1 MRAIN
6 HFKPAV
12 FALFFMM
19 AALISPFAHAQT
31 SSTPS
36 RAEIETSIFRGSI
49 PAGDTVAQV
58 VFSIFPSLLGT
69 VGGPQPGSFQNGAIG
84 SDTIAGI
91 PTATVVSTLPSI
103 IGVFNVCVLLLTIV
117 VVMYQSTVWLVDIG
131 KDGKWDS
138 QGAGMSAIWS
148 PIRLAAGLLLM
159 VPVPGGQGWNPA
171 QYAIGTIAH
180 LGYNI
185 GQYTWTYAVKLS
197 GTDHRTAL
205 VPPINPTLP
214 NTISLIGFAE
224 ICRQSHNLVENYF
237 SSRSA
242 DGNGQPPGMIWL
254 VTETNEEKTWSVGP
268 NPARM
273 TAVARKLGDAC
284 GVIRFKKGYT
294 FSDEAIRA
302 GQRSEFLAD
311 QQSKRRQYEQMSV
324 TAHDAA
330 ITATLARAQQL
341 SNEIIAALIKS
352 DPNLAMTIGMS
363 VERYMRE
370 GVIGYASKLQETSS
384 AILSDLASRRYSPE
398 SQFQNIVNN
407 AGWTNA
413 GYFML
418 TYANL
423 SSSAAGVARNTPD
436 VRGPSLDNLLGPT
449 ARGWFDYA
457 NTGGLLLTVRDE
469 FARFV
474 SPNAPDWYKAA
485 TGTQSGTAKARTEFG
500 QNVSDAVSK
509 GVLDFMAPIARAI
522 DPLSS
527 WNPNPIPSMIE
538 LGHTIINVSAPILFI
553 SSIADLI
560 PGGNATKTV
569 GAAVVGF
576 FTAGPIAAT
585 AMTAVA
591 ALSATIAKPLL
602 LLGILY
608 AYVIPMI
615 VWAMWAV
622 FVLGWIMLLCEAMMV
637 ASLWALA
644 HARMDGDSGF
654 GQHTKHGYGAV
665 VSLAIRPAIGAIA
678 LPLSILIYSLVVNA
692 STAAAYKYSV
702 PAMTADNTFGPIG
715 LLVVMMMVGIF
726 QITLLVWC
734 LNLPNVI
741 VENVNAWL
749 DISAGPTYRTGE
761 AAGQIA
767 SMGTAAGAAQLTDA
781 GSAAFTGA
789 VSAAAR
795 RISGTRGQARAA
807 EDADSR
813 TGEKQ
818 APKAQTGG
826 GVELQAPVKNTG
838 PTIN

>member
-1 MRAIN
+1 MRAAIN
-6 HFKPAV
+6 LKFSVLAIV
-12 FALFFMM
+12 FMAAALF
-19 AALISPFAHAQT
+19 SPFAHAQT
-31 SSTPS
+31 NSMPN
-36 RAEIETSIFRGSI
+36 RQEIETSIFRGSI
-49 PAGDTVAQV
+49 PAGDTVAQI
-58 VFSIFPSLLGT
+58 VFAIFPSLLGT
-69 VGGPQPGSFQNGAIG
+69 TGGPQPGALQGASIG

-91 PTATVVSTLPSI
+91 PTQTVVSTLPSI
-103 IGVFNVCVLLLTIV
+103 IGVFNICILLLTIV

-171 QYAIGTIAH
+171 QYAIGTVAH

-185 GQYTWTYAVKLS
+185 GQYVWTYSVKLS
-197 GTDHRTAL
+197 GTDSRTPL

-237 SSRSA
+237 TTRTPH
-242 DGNGQPPGMIWL
+242 GNGQPPGMIWI
-254 VTETNEEKTWSVGP
+254 VSETADEKTWAVGP

-273 TAVARKLGDAC
+273 TDTARKLGDAC

-294 FSDEAIRA
+294 YSDEAIRA

-311 QQSKRRQYEQMSV
+311 QQSKRRQYERMSLS
-324 TAHDAA
+324 AHDAA
-330 ITATLARAQQL
+330 ITQTLARAQQL

-352 DPNLAMTIGMS
+352 DPNLAMTVGMS

-370 GVIGYASKLQETSS
+370 GVIGYSSKLQETSS
-384 AILSDLASRRYSPE
+384 AILSDLSSKRYSPE
-398 SQFQNIVNN
+398 SQFQNVVAN

-413 GYFML
+413 GYFMV

-423 SSSAAGVARNTPD
+423 SSSAAGVARNAPD

-485 TGTQSGTAKARTEFG
+485 TGTQSGAGKTRTEFG
-500 QNVSDAVSK
+500 QSVSDAVSR
-509 GVLDFMAPIARAI
+509 GVLDWMAPVARAI

-538 LGHTIINVSAPILFI
+538 LGHTIINVAAPILFL
-553 SSIADLI
+553 SSVADLI

-576 FTAGPIAAT
+576 FTAGPLAAT

-615 VWAMWAV
+615 IWAMWAV
-622 FVLGWIMLLCEAMMV
+622 FILSWIMLLCEAVMV

-654 GQHTKHGYGAV
+654 GQHTRHGYGAV

-678 LPLSILIYSLVVNA
+678 LPLALLVYSIAINA

-702 PAMTADNTFGPIG
+702 PAMMADNTFGPIG
-715 LLVVMMMVGIF
+715 LLVVMMMVGLL
-726 QITLLVWC
+726 QISMLVWC

-749 DISAGPTYRTGE
+749 NISAGPTYRTGE

-781 GSAAFTGA
+781 GSAALQGA
-789 VSAAAR
+789 VGAAAR
-795 RISGTRGQARAA
+795 RISGTRGAQRAA
-807 EDADSR
+807 NDKRSREHAAD
-813 TGEKQ
+813 GGAPQ
-818 APKAQTGG
+818 APTAQTGG
-826 GVELQAPVKNTG
+826 RIDVAGDRG
-838 PTIN
+838 